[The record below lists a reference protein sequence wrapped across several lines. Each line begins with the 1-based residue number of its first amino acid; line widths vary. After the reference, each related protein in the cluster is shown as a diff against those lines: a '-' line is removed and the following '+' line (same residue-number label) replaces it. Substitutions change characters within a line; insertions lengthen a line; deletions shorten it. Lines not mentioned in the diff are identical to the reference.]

1 MAEVLY
7 VPKYKRQRNVFP
19 LLDVVADAVC
29 YFLHISNFHFSLLL
43 CKNNATKNFTSS
55 YTLARLSAGLFSAA
69 SLALN
74 SCGPRNMNEAL

>member
-43 CKNNATKNFTSS
+43 QLCKKNFTSS
-55 YTLARLSAGLFSAA
+55 NTLARLSAGLFSAA